1 MATTSTHSSVPE
13 ILLHEIG
20 HSFANLAD
28 EYWAGDVYAGEYANM
43 TSNSDENTITWKDFL
58 GINDVGIYPYEESPS
73 WYRPHQNCK
82 MRYLGSEFCEVC
94 KNEIEQKILTLAPND
109 DEDID
114 NTDYTESTEEITTT
128 TPAATTENITPTKE
142 QDNSTGLDVEY
153 IISNSWETEALVNL
167 NITNNTSNQVEN
179 WKISFDFNLM
189 VIKK

>member
-1 MATTSTHSSVPE
+1 
-13 ILLHEIG
+13 
-20 HSFANLAD
+20 
-28 EYWAGDVYAGEYANM
+28 
-43 TSNSDENTITWKDFL
+43 
-58 GINDVGIYPYEESPS
+58 
-73 WYRPHQNCK
+73 